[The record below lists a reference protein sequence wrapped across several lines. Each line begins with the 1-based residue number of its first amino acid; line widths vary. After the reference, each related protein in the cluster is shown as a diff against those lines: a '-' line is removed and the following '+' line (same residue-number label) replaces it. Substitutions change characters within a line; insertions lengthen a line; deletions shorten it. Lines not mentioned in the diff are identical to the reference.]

1 MSTPRR
7 KKVSDAIRIL
17 QRKRDASARAT
28 HLMVG
33 KDPLITYEKALTD
46 QAEGGIVP
54 NSTLFERKIMSTNT
68 SIKRIALVA
77 AAALTLGGF
86 SVITAGSANAAAS
99 AATGLGFYAANAA
112 PTGATIA
119 ALTNPGTV
127 ASPVAVSVV
136 ANTTPI
142 VAINNTDSTTADT
155 FTVYSDSAFTTLTT
169 SGLIGNNTAIT
180 GRAANAGYAG
190 GDSGT
195 VSVGSVS
202 GTYYVKFSTGNV
214 TAAYAAVTVSDM
226 LATTY
231 DGTIS
236 GLGSTSINGV
246 AGAANTVTLTAV
258 RHTAGGKAGFITVS
272 GAGATIASI
281 GGNASATGATT
292 GTIPAVTS
300 ETTQA
305 VVINT
310 PNAGTVTVTYSPE
323 SAAGSGIAAAASSTV
338 TITVNQTGSSGV
350 LSTANSTLY
359 DTTTVGSS
367 ANSAASAPTGVATA
381 SSNPVARYTFTLKDA
396 LSAAYNLSS
405 TKTLVASV
413 TGPGLIA
420 TASTNSGTAAKSASF
435 STATNTGDFYLYGD
449 GTSGVTT
456 VTFTQ
461 GSTVIA
467 TKSFTFYSTTVKALT
482 ATVNHSI
489 VLKGSAPAGF
499 AFDSGTAGVVN
510 YISVVAAD
518 ASGNPIPSLTNL
530 SASSSSTSIATV
542 GTPTWDATDLVY
554 YVPVTGVASGSVT
567 ITVKDSTGLISATG
581 SLSVAKAVI
590 TTWSAAFGSS
600 TYNAGDAATLVIT
613 AKDADG
619 NAVADGYYNNALGG
633 AFSTS
638 QALTST
644 LFGTAL
650 KFVGGVAT
658 AKFYAPYNSGTL
670 TANATGGSSTTLLS
684 TAIQALAGVTA
695 LTATTSVTAANGSD
709 ASLALD
715 AANAATDAANNAYDE
730 AQNATQAASDALA
743 AVKALAVQVKALIA
757 LVTKIKNKVGA

>member
-28 HLMVG
+28 HL
-33 KDPLITYEKALTD
+33 KA
-46 QAEGGIVP
+46 EIGMVP
-54 NSTLFERKIMSTNT
+54 NSTIERKIMSTKT

-99 AATGLGFYAANAA
+99 AATGLGFYAANKA

-127 ASPVAVSVV
+127 ANPVAVSVV

-142 VAINNTDSTTADT
+142 VAINNTDSGTADT
-155 FTVYSDSAFTTLTT
+155 YTVFSDSAFTTLSAAGWT
-169 SGLIGNNTAIT
+169 GNGALIT
-180 GRAANAGYAG
+180 GRAANAGYTG

-202 GTYYVKFSTGNV
+202 GTYYVKLSTGNV

-231 DGTIS
+231 DGTIA
-236 GLGSTSINGV
+236 GLGSTAVNGV
-246 AGAANTVTLTAV
+246 AGASNTVTLTAV
-258 RHTAGGKAGFITVS
+258 RHTAGGKAGFVTVS

-292 GTIPAVTS
+292 GVIVATS
-300 ETTQA
+300 SESTQA
-305 VVINT
+305 VVVNT
-310 PNAGTVTVTYSPE
+310 PNAGTVTVTYAPE
-323 SAAGSGIAAAASSTV
+323 TAAGSGIAGAATSTV
-338 TITVNQTGSSGV
+338 TITVNATGSSGV
-350 LSTANSTLY
+350 LSVANSTLY

-367 ANSAASAPTGVATA
+367 ANANMSTAPLVSATA
-381 SSNPVARYTFTLKDA
+381 GTARARYTWALQDA
-396 LSAAYNLSS
+396 LTSTYSLSA
-405 TKTLVASV
+405 TTLGSV
-413 TGPGLIA
+413 TITGPGLLA
-420 TASTNSGTAAKSASF
+420 TSNSSASAAKALSLNSGS
-435 STATNTGDFYLYGD
+435 TGDFYLFGD
-449 GTSGVTT
+449 GTSGVSTI
-456 VTFTQ
+456 TFSV

-467 TKSFTFYSTTVKALT
+467 TKKVTFFSSTVASLK
-482 ATVNHSI
+482 ATVNHGI
-489 VLKGSAPAGF
+489 VPVSAPSGF
-499 AFDSGTAGVVN
+499 ATDTGTGGVVSF
-510 YISVVAAD
+510 ISVVASD
-518 ASGNPIPSLTNL
+518 ANGNAIPSLTNL
-530 SASSSSTSIATV
+530 TASSSSTSVATV

-554 YVPVTGVASGSVT
+554 YVPVTGVASGSVVVT
-567 ITVKDSTGLISATG
+567 IKDSTATYSATAN
-581 SLSVAKAVI
+581 LNVAKAVI
-590 TTWSAAFGSS
+590 SSWSAAFGAASYS
-600 TYNAGDAATLVIT
+600 AGDSASLKIT

-619 NAVADGYYNNALGG
+619 NAVADGYYGSALGG

-644 LFGTAL
+644 LFGTTL
-650 KFVGGVAT
+650 HFVNGVAT
-658 AKFYAPYNSGTL
+658 ATFYAPYNSGVL
-670 TANATGGSSTTLLS
+670 TANALGGSSTTVLGS
-684 TAIQALAGVTA
+684 AIQALAGVTA
-695 LTATTSVTAANGSD
+695 LTATTSITAVGGSD